1 MKQRNTLYPRICQIN
16 DSTNLVEVAYD
27 PIDREM
33 MVTFGG
39 NVKYIYNNISA
50 QWFAS
55 IVSAESAGKMFNSI
69 IAANDIKGS
78 RIDG

>member
-27 PIDREM
+27 PIDKQM

-39 NVKYIYNNISA
+39 NVKYIYNNISSN
-50 QWFAS
+50 WFAS
-55 IVSAESAGKMFNSI
+55 IVSAESAGKMFNNIVRSNNI
-69 IAANDIKGS
+69 EGVKV
-78 RIDG
+78 DG